1 MKPVSRRTLDWIY
14 SVVGSWP
21 GEALRGRLRRPAG
34 GRPPISS
41 AARNSKIH
49 SCIKAFTLSP
59 RLRLFLEDT
68 LFRFLRKGGWVY
80 SPPEPHL
87 FEFFT
92 VIPTLATYTASC
104 WGEGSEG
111 SITYSNFFFILLVF
125 PLLHFSVAPR
135 DRIAFLGICH
145 LCINSGRTTTAQQ
158 GIPGQNLGDE

>member
-14 SVVGSWP
+14 SAVGPWS
-21 GEALRGRLRRPAG
+21 GEAPRCRLRRPAG

-80 SPPEPHL
+80 SPSEPHL

-92 VIPTLATYTASC
+92 VIPTLATYTATC
-104 WGEGSEG
+104 WGEGREG
-111 SITYSNFFFILLVF
+111 SITYSKLFCFYSPSCVLVA
-125 PLLHFSVAPR
+125 LR
-135 DRIAFLGICH
+135 DRIALLGICH
-145 LCINSGRTTTAQQ
+145 LCINSGRTTTAKQ
-158 GIPGQNLGDE
+158 GIPRQNLGDE